1 MTVTIALVIVVLLE
15 ALIIYG
21 LVISD
26 RLRTMFRDILE
37 AIKKAA
43 KKQPKKAKGE

>member
-1 MTVTIALVIVVLLE
+1 MTIALIIVALLE

-21 LVISD
+21 LVVSD
-26 RLRTMFRDILE
+26 RLRNMFRDILE

-43 KKQPKKAKGE
+43 RKQKKENI